1 MRTINLLAIKYN
13 GNLCHFDLP
22 SQKSSSC
29 GYLRFAGYIKFPSSV
44 ISDISVSCDFFEIGK
59 GSLRPRKDLPNNPL
73 GFDFYV
79 SSINLPKSFLL
90 TISVVSEGVSML
102 LGTIAGEGEF
112 FPCVRGPM
120 PALICGLGRSG
131 TTHLMS
137 RLARHPLIA
146 AVDRYPYE
154 SLSSVYYSKACELIL
169 TPCDRLQGDYKNLI
183 SGNSISK
190 NPFTF
195 GDYLSDDEISSH
207 SRSQWT
213 ESINFFGELIRNYYR
228 AACKKPSEFQ
238 YFLEKDNISLN
249 PIRLL
254 NIFGDV
260 RVIFLTRNPYD
271 IFLSRKRFLEKR
283 GEVAGFGRCA
293 TDDDSSWIKK
303 MGYEFVAMTS
313 LWGLLDESCR
323 LHVKY
328 EDLISSPN
336 DSILKISHFLDVD
349 FLNSRADAEIDTTWE
364 GMHRTLDNAATV
376 EGDTEFDQATIIEVK
391 AASINY
397 SSLFSY

>member
-1 MRTINLLAIKYN
+1 MRTINLFAMKSN
-13 GNLCHFDLP
+13 GGLCHFDLP
-22 SQKSSSC
+22 SQKSSAC
-29 GYLRFAGYIKFPSSV
+29 GYVRFAGYIKFPSSA
-44 ISDISVSCDFFEIGK
+44 ISDVSVSCDFFEIGK
-59 GSLRPRKDLPNNPL
+59 GSLRPRKDLPDNPL

-79 SSINLPKSFLL
+79 SSINLPKRFLL
-90 TISVVSEGVSML
+90 TVSVVSEGIPIL
-102 LGTIAGEGEF
+102 LGTIAGEGELS
-112 FPCVRGPM
+112 PCVIGPM

-137 RLARHPLIA
+137 KLARNPLIA

-169 TPCDRLQGDYKNLI
+169 TPCDRLQDDYKHFI
-183 SGNSISK
+183 SGSSMSK

-195 GDYLSDDEISSH
+195 GDYLSDGEISSH

-213 ESINFFGELIRNYYR
+213 ESINFFGELIRKYYR
-228 AACKKPSEFQ
+228 AVCKNPSELR
-238 YFLEKDNISLN
+238 YFLEKDNISFN

-271 IFLSRKRFLEKR
+271 IFLSRKRFLQKR
-283 GEVAGFGRCA
+283 GEAAGFGRSA

-336 DSILKISHFLDVD
+336 DTILKISHFLGVD
-349 FLNSRADAEIDTTWE
+349 FLNSRADSEVDTAWE
-364 GMHRTLDNAATV
+364 GMHRTLDNAATA
-376 EGDTEFDQATIIEVK
+376 ESHTEFDKAAIIEVK